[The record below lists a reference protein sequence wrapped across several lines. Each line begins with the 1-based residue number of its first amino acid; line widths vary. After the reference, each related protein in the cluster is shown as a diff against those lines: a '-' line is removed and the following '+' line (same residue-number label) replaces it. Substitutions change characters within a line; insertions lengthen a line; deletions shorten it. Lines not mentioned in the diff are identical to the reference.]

1 MLWQEWNG
9 WNLRWNWKFSNLE
22 YAQWILAHN
31 LFQKEKLN
39 ALECQFPDS
48 TPEKDST
55 HAAMVIMGCRVPEST
70 PRQCRESFYCNK
82 IAADTVCFVW
92 LLAAGIWNWYLKGHW
107 FALEQFS
114 TTSLPLW
121 QEEIRSL
128 LGDLAAQ
135 TVESTNTE
143 VQSVEWVGVQTWN
156 WFVFFLDCITPE
168 VEDEWPERVRLWWM
182 G

>member
-1 MLWQEWNG
+1 MGGTYGGTE
-9 WNLRWNWKFSNLE
+9 NLATLSTLSEFWPTTFSRRKS
-22 YAQWILAHN
+22 W
-31 LFQKEKLN
+31 
-39 ALECQFPDS
+39 
-48 TPEKDST
+48 TPSSVNSQIRHQRRTARMPPWSSRGAGSRNRLHVSAENHFT
-55 HAAMVIMGCRVPEST
+55 ATRC
-70 PRQCRESFYCNK
+70 
-82 IAADTVCFVW
+82 AADTVCFVW